1 MSDPSDTSN
10 EFSLYIRNK
19 QTLTLIKRVFITNV
33 KGTFFG
39 MSESAEASKGR

>member
-1 MSDPSDTSN
+1 MVSQRSIYPML
-10 EFSLYIRNK
+10 E
-19 QTLTLIKRVFITNV
+19 IKRVFITKV